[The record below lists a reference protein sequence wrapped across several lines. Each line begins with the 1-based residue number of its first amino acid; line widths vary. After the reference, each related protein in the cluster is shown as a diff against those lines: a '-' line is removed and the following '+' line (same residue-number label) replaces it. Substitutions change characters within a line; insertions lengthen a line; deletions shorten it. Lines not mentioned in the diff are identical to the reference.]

1 MRKMWAMLVVLGLL
15 VVVAPGQASGQ
26 RSEVRGQRS
35 EVRGQRSEVTV
46 QGGAIRWIQP
56 LCGDPQDG
64 HCGR

>member
-15 VVVAPGQASGQ
+15 VVVAPGQASGAMAAGQGYRVTQ
-26 RSEVRGQRS
+26 REA
-35 EVRGQRSEVTV
+35 